1 MRRTPLRGKETLMSG
16 KINMV
21 FGFFYLTLTAV
32 LGPAY
37 LVPQL
42 YANRAVLE
50 EAGKAVSELQSSVE
64 AGPSGAD
71 LAGKD
76 SATIAKVYE
85 ALKRQ
90 HVNGKSAHS
99 HGNLE
104 ALLNI
109 VAGFVLLTLSIPG
122 SFRALLTILF
132 LAGAVFHSG
141 MLYLGMVFGV
151 GWAFKLL
158 LLGEVSL
165 LSGLALMGVAVI
177 IGLKKPLRQG

>member
-1 MRRTPLRGKETLMSG
+1 MSG

-21 FGFFYLTLTAV
+21 FGFFYLTITAV

-42 YANRAVLE
+42 YAGRAVME
-50 EAGKAVSELQSSVE
+50 DAGKAVSEVKS
-64 AGPSGAD
+64 AMGSGAHD
-71 LAGKD
+71 AASLAEKD
-76 SATIAKVYE
+76 ST
-85 ALKRQ
+85 ALVKLFNAVQ
-90 HVNGKSAHS
+90 KQNINGKAAHS

-109 VAGFVLLTLSIPG
+109 VAGFVLLTLAIPG
-122 SFRALLTILF
+122 SFKALITVLF

-158 LLGEVSL
+158 IVGEVSL
-165 LSGLALMGVAVI
+165 LAGLFLTGVAVI
-177 IGLKKPLRQG
+177 IGAKKPLRP

>member
-1 MRRTPLRGKETLMSG
+1 MSG

-42 YANRAVLE
+42 YENRAVME
-50 EAGKAVSELQSSVE
+50 EAGKAV
-64 AGPSGAD
+64 AD
-71 LAGKD
+71 LKSSLDAGAGAGVNLEEKG
-76 SATIAKVYE
+76 SAALVKAFE

-109 VAGFVLLTLSIPG
+109 VAGFVLLTLAIPG

-132 LAGAVFHSG
+132 LMGAVFHSG
-141 MLYLGMVFGV
+141 MLYLGMVFGI

-158 LLGEVSL
+158 ILGEVSL
-165 LSGLALMGVAVI
+165 LAGLVLMGVAVI
-177 IGLKKPLRQG
+177 IGIKRPLGPG

>member
-1 MRRTPLRGKETLMSG
+1 MSG

-42 YANRAVLE
+42 YENRAVME
-50 EAGKAVSELQSSVE
+50 EAGKAVADVKSSLDAGVAAGVNLEEL
-64 AGPSGAD
+64 
-71 LAGKD
+71 D
-76 SATIAKVYE
+76 SAALVKVFE

-109 VAGFVLLTLSIPG
+109 VAGFVLLTLAIPG
-122 SFRALLTILF
+122 SFRALLTLLF
-132 LAGAVFHSG
+132 LMGAVFHSG
-141 MLYLGMVFGV
+141 MLYLGMVFGM

-158 LLGEVSL
+158 ILGEVSL
-165 LSGLALMGVAVI
+165 LAGVVLMGVAVI
-177 IGLKKPLRQG
+177 IGIKRPLGPG

>member
-1 MRRTPLRGKETLMSG
+1 MSG

-21 FGFFYLTLTAV
+21 FGFFYLALTAV

-42 YANRAVLE
+42 YENRAVME
-50 EAGKAVSELQSSVE
+50 EAGKAVADVKSSLD
-64 AGPSGAD
+64 AGPAAAVN
-71 LAGKD
+71 LAEKD
-76 SATIAKVYE
+76 SAALVKVFE

-90 HVNGKSAHS
+90 HINGKSAHS

-109 VAGFVLLTLSIPG
+109 VAGFVILTLAIPG
-122 SFRALLTILF
+122 AFRALLTILF
-132 LAGAVFHSG
+132 LIGAVFHSG
-141 MLYLGMVFGV
+141 MLYLGMVFGI
-151 GWAFKLL
+151 GSAFKLL

-165 LSGLALMGVAVI
+165 LAGLVLMGVAVI
-177 IGLKKPLRQG
+177 IGVKRPLRPS